1 MLSIAERHKFIL
13 DNLYKNGFVSITDI
27 ADALKVSKVT
37 IRKDIK
43 DLEAKGILYKL
54 HGCAK
59 PVDPHV
65 PDIELNIKENI
76 KREEKRRIA
85 QKAVELVNPSD
96 SLIIASGSTIYAF
109 AEELRHKTRE
119 YLNIVTP
126 FLRLGS
132 LFNGADNVSIM
143 QLGGMIH
150 MKSQSVRGEYASD
163 ELEGVLCSKVFIGVD
178 GIDPDFGVTTS
189 SVEEALLT
197 KRMMKASSRTI
208 VLSDSSKFGRRGFGR
223 ICGIED
229 IDVIITDSGISE
241 QMVELLENSVDL
253 IIV

>member
-13 DNLYKNGFVSITDI
+13 DSLYKNGFVSITDV
-27 ADALKVSKVT
+27 ADTLKVSKVT

-43 DLEAKGILYKL
+43 DLEAKGVLYKL

-65 PDIELNIKENI
+65 PDIELNVKESI
-76 KREEKRRIA
+76 KREEKRKIA

-96 SLIIASGSTIYAF
+96 SIIIASGSTIYAF
-109 AEELRHKTRE
+109 AEELSRKKVE
-119 YLNIVTP
+119 QLNIVTP
-126 FLRLGS
+126 FLRLGPV
-132 LFNGADNVSIM
+132 FNGADNVSIM
-143 QLGGMIH
+143 QLGGTIH
-150 MKSQSVRGEYASD
+150 MKSQSVRGDYASI
-163 ELEGVLCSKVFIGVD
+163 ELDGVLCSKVFIGVD
-178 GIDPDFGVTTS
+178 GIDPDFGITTS
-189 SVEEALLT
+189 TIEEALLT

-208 VLSDSSKFGRRGFGR
+208 VLTDSSKFGKRGFGR

-229 IDVIITDSGISE
+229 VDVIITDSGISD
-241 QMVELLENSVDL
+241 QMAETLEGIVDL

>member
-13 DNLYKNGFVSITDI
+13 DNLYKNGLVNITDI

-76 KREEKRRIA
+76 KREEKRRIV

-119 YLNIVTP
+119 HLNIVTP

-143 QLGGMIH
+143 
-150 MKSQSVRGEYASD
+150 
-163 ELEGVLCSKVFIGVD
+163 VLRS
-178 GIDPDFGVTTS
+178 
-189 SVEEALLT
+189 EERRVG
-197 KRMMKASSRTI
+197 KECRSRW
-208 VLSDSSKFGRRGFGR
+208 SPYH
-223 ICGIED
+223 
-229 IDVIITDSGISE
+229 
-241 QMVELLENSVDL
+241 
-253 IIV
+253 

>member
-1 MLSIAERHKFIL
+1 
-13 DNLYKNGFVSITDI
+13 
-27 ADALKVSKVT
+27 
-37 IRKDIK
+37 
-43 DLEAKGILYKL
+43 
-54 HGCAK
+54 
-59 PVDPHV
+59 
-65 PDIELNIKENI
+65 
-76 KREEKRRIA
+76 
-85 QKAVELVNPSD
+85 
-96 SLIIASGSTIYAF
+96 
-109 AEELRHKTRE
+109 
-119 YLNIVTP
+119 
-126 FLRLGS
+126 
-132 LFNGADNVSIM
+132 
-143 QLGGMIH
+143 